1 MIKYFCDICGKELK
15 KSDCARLSGSFHRL
29 AFKVAVALDGDWN
42 AGDVC
47 HDCIRHAIIC
57 SEEAEDRESSS

>member
-15 KSDCARLSGSFHRL
+15 KSDRTRLTGSFHRL
-29 AFKVAVALDGDWN
+29 AFEVVVALDNDWN
-42 AGDVC
+42 AGNVC
-47 HDCIRHAIIC
+47 HACIRHAIIC